1 MNKILILTSLAS
13 VALIMACAPR
23 LAGDWN
29 ITAQCPPQNPFGQRA
44 VVATANVE
52 ETGQGLFRGVVKND
66 LGQSGQFDGRI
77 KDDKLHAKVTWEGA
91 GATDALLTFNRAS
104 RSFEG
109 QDSNGCSL
117 VVVRP

>member
-1 MNKILILTSLAS
+1 MNKMIILTSLAF
-13 VALIMACAPR
+13 VTLLVACAPR

-29 ITAQCPPQNPFGQRA
+29 ITAQCPPQSPFGQRT

-52 ETGQGLFRGVVKND
+52 ETDQGLFRGVVKND

-77 KDDKLHAKVTWEGA
+77 EGDKLRAKITWEGPEP
-91 GATDALLTFNRAS
+91 TNALLIFNKAT

-109 QDSNGCSL
+109 LDSNGCAL